1 MENEIKERRE
11 NNSMVYCE
19 RVKLLRTKG
28 KYTQQQF
35 AEMLDVSTQVVTG
48 IENGNKNLSLD
59 VALKLNKLFHVS
71 LDWLYGLNNKT
82 GDKASDI
89 LFNIKSVFDI
99 NLADKSIL
107 IDKYL
112 ATLIE
117 KMHKAY
123 ETRKELNLTDEVFT
137 YMLECIKKEYNDIVE
152 ETKDEPREYIQYYFQ
167 TFEEKLIDIMSPKK
181 SDRDN

>member
-1 MENEIKERRE
+1 MSKE
-11 NNSMVYCE
+11 NNLVYCE
-19 RVKLLRTKG
+19 RVKSLRKKG
-28 KYTQQQF
+28 NFTQQKF
-35 AEMLDVSTQVVTG
+35 AEMLEVTTGVVTG
-48 IENGNKNLSLD
+48 IENGNKNLSLE

-89 LFNIKSVFDI
+89 LFNIKNVFDI

-112 ATLIE
+112 AALIE
-117 KMHKAY
+117 KMHRAY
-123 ETRKELNLTDEVFT
+123 ITKNELNLTDEVFS
-137 YMLECIKKEYNDIVE
+137 YMLEGIKKEYNDIVE
-152 ETKDEPREYIQYYFQ
+152 ETKDEPKEYIQYYLQ
-167 TFEEKLIDIMSPKK
+167 TFDEKIIEIMSPKK